1 MRQRVAWRVVF
12 AACTLAMQI
21 TTDAAGSTTST
32 SYMSTTSSS
41 SSNTNSEDAQAS
53 PRFVDSIRM
62 QQTFIAWPARHT
74 VRLKCKAN
82 GSNPLKFQWL
92 KDGDP
97 SIHRR
102 LQPRLKTN
110 MWYLKLKDLV
120 PLDSGKYTCVVSNAY
135 GSINHTYTLR
145 VVEKSRSKPILK
157 CGSPRNTSVQLGQNA
172 SMTCIVLVSG
182 TLPDFRWVKWS
193 DVPNTYP
200 NSLDFE
206 RGSFN
211 LVDPVQYE
219 TVHVEGKYG
228 VKVNIRNVTLKDFG
242 LYTCYVSNH
251 LGSDYRSAFL
261 SERTDKWKG
270 SEESLSDTTENPEKN
285 YLAKHHNTES
295 SLSTET
301 NVKLDNPSRKHVL
314 SRSREAKIPLSV
326 FIGVL
331 STWAV
336 ITTIALLWC
345 HLYHKR
351 ITATKPGKEI

>member
-1 MRQRVAWRVVF
+1 MGYV
-12 AACTLAMQI
+12 
-21 TTDAAGSTTST
+21 
-32 SYMSTTSSS
+32 STTSSA
-41 SSNTNSEDAQAS
+41 SSNRNSGAAQAS
-53 PRFVDSIRM
+53 PRFVDSVRI
-62 QQTFIAWPARHT
+62 QQTFIAWPARHS
-74 VRLKCKAN
+74 VRLKCRAN
-82 GSNPLKFQWL
+82 GSNPLRFQWL

-145 VVEKSRSKPILK
+145 VVEKSRTKPILK
-157 CGSPRNTSVQLGQNA
+157 CGSPKNTSVQLGQNA
-172 SMTCIVLVSG
+172 SMTCIVLISG
-182 TLPDFRWVKWS
+182 TLPDFRWVRWDAIPS
-193 DVPNTYP
+193 TYP

-206 RGSFN
+206 SGSYT

-228 VKVNIRNVTLKDFG
+228 VKVNIKNVKPKDFG

-251 LGSDYRSAFL
+251 LGFDYRSAFL
-261 SERTDKWKG
+261 SERKDRWKVLQDST
-270 SEESLSDTTENPEKN
+270 SETTADPVKN
-285 YLAKHHNTES
+285 YLAKHHNTASPPFRENNS
-295 SLSTET
+295 SLEKPSP
-301 NVKLDNPSRKHVL
+301 KLAL

-336 ITTIALLWC
+336 ITTLALLWC
-345 HLYHKR
+345 HLYHKK
-351 ITATKPGKEI
+351 ITATKPGIEI